1 MYNFDQDEVEAFTRR
16 INKMDNGFK
25 FNDHIPNNM
34 NVRRPGSR
42 VPMDGDQVTQSMES
56 TGIGGHLNA
65 FAISL
70 PDRPI

>member
-1 MYNFDQDEVEAFTRR
+1 MYNFDQENIDAFTRR

-42 VPMDGDQVTQSMES
+42 VPMDGDQVT
-56 TGIGGHLNA
+56 
-65 FAISL
+65 
-70 PDRPI
+70 